1 MIIRKGSNMFL
12 LNHIKNKLAL
22 MLIILLFIAFFAEY
36 TPAQSS
42 TIHILDI
49 EGTINPITAQYI
61 VDGITNAQNNN
72 AECIIIQMDT
82 PGGLDNSMRR
92 IIKEI
97 LNSNLPIVIYI
108 APQGARAAS
117 AGAFITLAAN
127 IAAMAPGT
135 NIGAAHPVAMGE
147 GEIDEETNAKI
158 VNDAAAYIKSIAA
171 RRNRNVE
178 IAEKFVR
185 DSISI
190 TEQEALENNV
200 IEFVADSM
208 DDLIFMIDGVKVT
221 TVEGDKKLS
230 TTGKE
235 IVEYQM
241 SVKDLFLHS
250 LSNPNIAYILLFL
263 GIYGI
268 LGEFS
273 NPGALFPGIFGGIC
287 LVLAFVAFQMI
298 PINFAG
304 IILIIAG
311 IILFIVEIYT
321 PTFGFFTIGGIASL
335 TLGSFMLT
343 KDMAPFLQISSGIII
358 TVIVVTGL
366 FFIFAVTKG
375 LKIQWKKPISGK
387 ESMIGM
393 VGIARTN
400 LNPDGQ
406 IFIHGE
412 TWQAIISNGTPIKK
426 GEKVLVTSLEGL
438 RLTVKIFDNKEE

>member
-1 MIIRKGSNMFL
+1 MFL
-12 LNHIKNKLAL
+12 LNHIKNKLPL

-42 TIHILDI
+42 AIHLLNI

-61 VDGITNAQNNN
+61 VDGIKHAQDSN

-82 PGGLDNSMRR
+82 PGGLDNSMRK

-97 LNSNLPIVIYI
+97 LNSSMPIVIYI

-147 GEIDEETNAKI
+147 GKIDEETNAKI

-171 RRNRNVE
+171 RRNRNVKM
-178 IAEKFVR
+178 AEKFVR

-190 TEQEALENNV
+190 TEQEALESNI
-200 IEFVADSM
+200 IEFVADSI
-208 DDLIFMIDGVKVT
+208 DKLLFMIDGVKVT
-221 TVEGDKKLS
+221 TTKGDRKLD

-235 IVEYQM
+235 IIEHQM

-250 LSNPNIAYILLFL
+250 LTNPNIAYILLFL

-287 LVLAFVAFQMI
+287 LILAFVAFQMI
-298 PINFAG
+298 PINLAG

-335 TLGSFMLT
+335 SLGSFMLT
-343 KDMAPFLQISSGIII
+343 KDLAPFLQISSGIII

-412 TWQAIISNGTPIKK
+412 TWQAITSNDTTIKK
-426 GEKVLVTSLEGL
+426 GEKVIVTSLEGL
-438 RLTVKIFDNKEE
+438 RLMVKKFDNKEE

>member
-22 MLIILLFIAFFAEY
+22 MLIILLFIVFFAEY

-42 TIHILDI
+42 AIYVLDI

-61 VDGITNAQNNN
+61 VDGITNARDNN

-97 LNSNLPIVIYI
+97 LNSNVPIVIYI

-127 IAAMAPGT
+127 LAAMAPGT

-147 GEIDEETNAKI
+147 GEVDEETNAKI

-171 RRNRNVE
+171 KRNRNVE

-190 TEQEALENNV
+190 TEQEALENNI
-200 IEFVADSM
+200 IEFVADSI
-208 DDLIFMIDGVKVT
+208 DNLLFMIDGVKVT

-230 TTGKE
+230 TIGKE
-235 IVEYQM
+235 IIEYKM

-250 LSNPNIAYILLFL
+250 LTNPNVAYILLFL

-287 LVLAFVAFQMI
+287 LILAFVSFQMI

-304 IILIIAG
+304 IILIVAG
-311 IILFIVEIYT
+311 IILFIFEIYT
-321 PTFGFFTIGGIASL
+321 PTFGLLTLGGISSL

-393 VGIARTN
+393 VGIASTN

-412 TWQAIISNGTPIKK
+412 TWQAITPNGTPIKK

-438 RLTVKIFDNKEE
+438 RLTVKKFDNKEE

>member
-12 LNHIKNKLAL
+12 LNHIKNKLPL

-42 TIHILDI
+42 AIHLLNI

-61 VDGITNAQNNN
+61 VDGIKHAQDSN

-82 PGGLDNSMRR
+82 PGGLDNSMRK

-97 LNSNLPIVIYI
+97 LNSSMPIVIYI

-147 GEIDEETNAKI
+147 GKIDEETNAKI

-171 RRNRNVE
+171 RRNRNVKM
-178 IAEKFVR
+178 AEKFVR

-190 TEQEALENNV
+190 TEQEALESNI
-200 IEFVADSM
+200 IEFVADSI
-208 DDLIFMIDGVKVT
+208 DKLLFMIDGVKVT
-221 TVEGDKKLS
+221 TTKGDRKLD

-235 IVEYQM
+235 IIEHQM

-250 LSNPNIAYILLFL
+250 LTNPNIAYILLFL

-287 LVLAFVAFQMI
+287 LILAFVAFQMI
-298 PINFAG
+298 PINLAG

-335 TLGSFMLT
+335 SLGSFMLT
-343 KDMAPFLQISSGIII
+343 KDLAPFLQISSGIII

-412 TWQAIISNGTPIKK
+412 TWQAITSNDTTIKK
-426 GEKVLVTSLEGL
+426 GEKVIVTSLEGL
-438 RLTVKIFDNKEE
+438 RLMVKKFDNKEE